1 MVLNY
6 PIGDFFIRL
15 KNAGMAG
22 RKEIVVPQT
31 NLIKA
36 VAQVLK
42 DEGFIDKI
50 ESADGNLTVSLKY
63 KSKSPVLMDISLKS
77 KPGLRI
83 YMDVDEIKAQRGGSI
98 LIVST
103 SKGIMSSKK
112 AVTQSVGG
120 EVLAEIW

>member
-1 MVLNY
+1 
-6 PIGDFFIRL
+6 
-15 KNAGMAG
+15 MAG

>member
-1 MVLNY
+1 MALNY

-15 KNAGMAG
+15 KNAAMAE
-22 RKEIVVPQT
+22 RKEVVVPQT

-42 DEGFIDKI
+42 DEGFVDKI
-50 ESADGNLTVSLKY
+50 ESADGNLTVNLTY
-63 KSKSPVLMDISLKS
+63 KSKKPVLMDVSLKS
-77 KPGLRI
+77 KPGLRV
-83 YMDVDEIKAQRGGSI
+83 YMDVDEIKAQRGGSMLI
-98 LIVST
+98 LST

-112 AVTQSVGG
+112 AVSQSAGG